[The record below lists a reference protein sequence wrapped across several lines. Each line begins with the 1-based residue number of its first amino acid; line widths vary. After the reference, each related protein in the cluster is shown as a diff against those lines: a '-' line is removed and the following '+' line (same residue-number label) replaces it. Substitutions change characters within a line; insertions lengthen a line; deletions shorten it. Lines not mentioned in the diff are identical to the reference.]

1 MVNSGAG
8 GNDVAEQRHRAAR
21 DFGGAVLLCF
31 AVGCAND
38 PGAADSLLPSLE
50 TRLSIDTLTEDSAPY
65 NQLADGLD
73 EKEAVALALRNS
85 PTFRASL
92 ADLGIAEADVFDAR
106 RPANPTLQLI
116 DPVGTG
122 VLEGAISIP
131 IDLLRRPARVA
142 AAKAILKKA
151 TLDQIQAGLALA
163 RDVRSQFAVV
173 GAADERATAL
183 ADDAQ
188 ALNEISQILQMKAGL
203 GRGTGLDAAVAR
215 AAALDRQSDADVA
228 AADARAARTV
238 LSALI
243 GADLGDIKLLP
254 LPIALDPASVP
265 TRDALLKAAL
275 ETRPDVVAAD
285 LAVEAAAK
293 NRSGAFLDVLKP
305 SAYADLGQE
314 KGEDLKASGGGA
326 IDVPIFNQGQGAQ
339 KRADS
344 VLKRAL
350 AERDGVRLRVNA
362 EIISAHDAL
371 VSASAALNRIDSD
384 LIPAAERSAV
394 FTRQSFDLGRAPL
407 ADVLTARRALNAAH
421 IKRADAAASLRRS
434 IAALNYSAGRELFAT
449 TSAAL
454 EKQ

>member
-1 MVNSGAG
+1 M
-8 GNDVAEQRHRAAR
+8 
-21 DFGGAVLLCF
+21 GGAALLLAVSACASDPVKF
-31 AVGCAND
+31 APAL
-38 PGAADSLLPSLE
+38 PPSLE
-50 TRLSIDTLTEDSAPY
+50 TRLKVDDIAAASTSSVSLS
-65 NQLADGLD
+65 DGLD

-85 PTFRASL
+85 PSFRASL
-92 ADLGIAEADVFDAR
+92 ADLGLAEADVFDAM

-151 TLDQIQAGLALA
+151 TFDQIQAGLTLA

-173 GAADERATAL
+173 CAADERATAL
-183 ADDAQ
+183 ANDAQ
-188 ALNEISQILQMKAGL
+188 ALNGIARILQVKASL
-203 GRGTGLDAAVAR
+203 GRGTGLDAAAAR
-215 AAALDRQSDADVA
+215 AAALDRQSDADIA
-228 AADARAARTV
+228 AADAQAARTV

-243 GADLGDIKLLP
+243 GADVGAIKLLP
-254 LPIALDPASVP
+254 LPLALDPASVP
-265 TRDALLKAAL
+265 ARDALLKAAL

-305 SAYADLGQE
+305 GAYVDLGQE
-314 KGEDLKASGGGA
+314 KGEDLKISGGGA

-339 KRADS
+339 KRADA

-350 AERDGVRLRVNA
+350 AERDGVRLRINA

-371 VSASAALNRIDSD
+371 VSALSALNRIESD

-434 IAALNYSAGRELFAT
+434 IAALNYSAGRELFST
-449 TSAAL
+449 TPAAL

>member
-1 MVNSGAG
+1 M
-8 GNDVAEQRHRAAR
+8 
-21 DFGGAVLLCF
+21 GGAALLLAVSACASDPVKF
-31 AVGCAND
+31 ASAL
-38 PGAADSLLPSLE
+38 PPSLE
-50 TRLSIDTLTEDSAPY
+50 TRLKVDDIAAASTSSVSLS
-65 NQLADGLD
+65 DGLD

-85 PTFRASL
+85 PSFRASL
-92 ADLGIAEADVFDAR
+92 ADLGLAEADVFDAM

-151 TLDQIQAGLALA
+151 TFDQIQAGLTLA

-173 GAADERATAL
+173 CAADERATAL
-183 ADDAQ
+183 ANDAQ
-188 ALNEISQILQMKAGL
+188 ALNGIARILQVKASL
-203 GRGTGLDAAVAR
+203 GRGTGLDAAAAR
-215 AAALDRQSDADVA
+215 AAALDRQSDADIA
-228 AADARAARTV
+228 AADAQAARTV

-243 GADLGDIKLLP
+243 GADVGAIKLLP
-254 LPIALDPASVP
+254 LPLALDPASVP
-265 TRDALLKAAL
+265 ARDALLKAAL

-305 SAYADLGQE
+305 GAYVDLGQE
-314 KGEDLKASGGGA
+314 KGEDLKISGGGA

-339 KRADS
+339 KRADA

-350 AERDGVRLRVNA
+350 AERDGVRLRINA

-371 VSASAALNRIDSD
+371 VSALSALNRIESD

-407 ADVLTARRALNAAH
+407 ADVLTAQRALNAAH

-434 IAALNYSAGRELFAT
+434 IAALNYSAGRELFST
-449 TSAAL
+449 TPAAL